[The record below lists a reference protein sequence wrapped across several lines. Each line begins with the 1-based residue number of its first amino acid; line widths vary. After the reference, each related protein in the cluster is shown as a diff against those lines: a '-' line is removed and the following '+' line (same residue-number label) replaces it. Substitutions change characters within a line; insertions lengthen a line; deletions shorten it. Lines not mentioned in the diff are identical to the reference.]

1 MKTLCHYISELTHG
15 DKSREF
21 LNKPVNN
28 LSLTANDGGGAISI
42 VATKG
47 LSLVCLLFRLFV
59 VFLQASVLIKHK

>member
-1 MKTLCHYISELTHG
+1 MKTLCHYISELAHG

-42 VATKG
+42 TYKKTPLNIWWFQNKV
-47 LSLVCLLFRLFV
+47 LP
-59 VFLQASVLIKHK
+59 LQLIRCCQ